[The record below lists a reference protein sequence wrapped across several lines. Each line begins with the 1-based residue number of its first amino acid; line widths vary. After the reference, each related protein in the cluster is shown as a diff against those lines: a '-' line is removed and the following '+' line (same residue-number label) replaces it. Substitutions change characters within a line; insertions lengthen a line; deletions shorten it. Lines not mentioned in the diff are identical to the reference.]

1 MADEKIDLTAAHR
14 VAVSAF
20 SLRRVREL
28 SPSIDSI
35 VVDNSQQSN
44 YETLLKQ
51 VEDKLEE
58 LESVKAAL
66 EEKSKKLAV
75 AEVNLEAEQMEA
87 RKRTE
92 AFKEEYKKYQE
103 SKDALD
109 KLRNQIR
116 TSYSTDDISSFLNET
131 IKKFNE
137 EHSSD
142 SNVAQYVINNLD
154 VDLKVRIYDDSKIE
168 VDENGNVVVNEN
180 ASNDKKSLK
189 FIAPGLNETTEDS
202 LSSIK
207 ITIQAVPK

>member
-1 MADEKIDLTAAHR
+1 MADEKIDLTAQMAS
-14 VAVSAF
+14 VGAP
-20 SLRRVREL
+20 SLRRIRALNPNFET
-28 SPSIDSI
+28 I
-35 VVDNSQQSN
+35 VVENNQKSN
-44 YETLLKQ
+44 YEALLKQ

-66 EEKSKKLAV
+66 EDKSKKLAV

-87 RKRTE
+87 QKRTE

-103 SKDALD
+103 SQDALD
-109 KLRNQIR
+109 KLREQIR
-116 TSYSTDDISSFLNET
+116 TSYSTEDISSFLNET

-154 VDLKVRIYDDSKIE
+154 VDLKVRIYDDSQIKI
-168 VDENGNVVVNEN
+168 DENGEIIANEN